1 MHALRL
7 NTLEKY
13 YSEDSKTKILSFSSA
28 FLKYLTKTRLDN
40 RYDAFSV
47 FLERPKTL
55 KQRKRVTNRIITKQ
69 DIENILSRIE
79 TAASGE
85 RLSAYRAR
93 QYAALVLFGAYTG
106 QRSNA
111 TISKLTAEQFKEA
124 VQLEKPVIR
133 VKASQDKIRMEHYVP
148 LHPQVVDALKLLL
161 DGIADDKL
169 MFEYNSFAM

>member
-1 MHALRL
+1 M
-7 NTLEKY
+7 TLF
-13 YSEDSKTKILSFSSA
+13 LSF
-28 FLKYLTKTRLDN
+28 LRDQ
-40 RYDAFSV
+40 
-47 FLERPKTL
+47 KTL